1 MADKNKLGVL
11 LFLASEAIFFL
22 ILILSFIYFRDSWI
36 NEPSPNPGGNLNIL
50 FTGIFSIALWGSS
63 GTVWFAERSSK
74 HGNSLLLKLGLAATI
89 ILGATFLIGQ
99 GLEYDRLLQ
108 MNVTI
113 SQNLFGTTF
122 FTLTGFH
129 GFHVLIGLT
138 ILTILLG
145 LTLAGGPNAPGA
157 NAVGAVAL
165 YWHFVDLVWVVI
177 FSIVYVWTLVLL

>member
-1 MADKNKLGVL
+1 MTDKNKLGVL

-36 NEPSPNPGGNLNIL
+36 NASSPNPGSNLNIL

-89 ILGATFLIGQ
+89 ILGATFLVGQ
-99 GLEYDRLLQ
+99 GLEYARLLQ
-108 MNVTI
+108 SNVTI

-122 FTLTGFH
+122 FTLTFMCWS
-129 GFHVLIGLT
+129 
-138 ILTILLG
+138 
-145 LTLAGGPNAPGA
+145 A
-157 NAVGAVAL
+157 
-165 YWHFVDLVWVVI
+165 
-177 FSIVYVWTLVLL
+177 